1 MSQLRKTLDNKN
13 PSELVIVAGA
23 IAGSAEV
30 ITTYPLDTIKTHMQI
45 HKNGNSFRTG
55 MDCSSNEMLTAGC
68 LLLNCIVFSR

>member
-13 PSELVIVAGA
+13 PPQLVLLAGA

-45 HKNGNSFRTG
+45 KKNG
-55 MDCSSNEMLTAGC
+55 SSL
-68 LLLNCIVFSR
+68 